1 MKEVLKKLLEIQVE
15 LKAPKNQ
22 YNSFGN
28 YSYRSCEDILEAV
41 KPLCKKHGCVLTL
54 TDTVKQ
60 IGDRY
65 YIEATAILFDIE
77 TAEMISATSSAR
89 EPATKKGSDESQIT
103 GAASSYARKYALNG
117 LFDIDDTKDADAE
130 DKPTAPPPKP
140 TAQPPKPTAQPPKP
154 ATSVPKPMN
163 NTVKFISDAQR
174 TRLFAMAKGHED
186 IIRKEL
192 EEKNISST
200 KEIPIS
206 IYDEICKKVEEKVKA
221 VETNE

>member
-54 TDTVKQ
+54 SDIVKQ

-65 YIEATAILFDIE
+65 YIEATAMLFDAE
-77 TAEMISATSSAR
+77 SAEMISATASAR
-89 EPATKKGSDESQIT
+89 EPQTKKGSDESQIT

-130 DKPTAPPPKP
+130 DKPTAPKPTAPKP
-140 TAQPPKPTAQPPKP
+140 TAPTTK
-154 ATSVPKPMN
+154 SMN
-163 NTVKFISDAQR
+163 NAVKFISDSQR

-192 EEKNISST
+192 EIRNISST
-200 KEIPIS
+200 KEIPTS
-206 IYDEICKKVEEKVKA
+206 IYDEICKTVEANVKA
-221 VETNE
+221 VDSNE

>member
-1 MKEVLKKLLEIQVE
+1 MKEVLKKLLEIQSE

-22 YNSFGN
+22 HNDFGN
-28 YSYRSCEDILEAV
+28 YYYRSCEDILEAV

-65 YIEATAILFDIE
+65 YIEATAILFDVE
-77 TAEMISATSSAR
+77 TAEMISSTASAR
-89 EPATKKGSDESQIT
+89 EPQTKKGSDESQIT

-117 LFDIDDTKDADAE
+117 LFDIDDTKDADAG
-130 DKPTAPPPKP
+130 DKPTAPTPKP
-140 TAQPPKPTAQPPKP
+140 TAPKTVTPTPVQPKPI
-154 ATSVPKPMN
+154 N
-163 NTVKFISDAQR
+163 NTIKFISDAQR

-192 EEKNISST
+192 ENRNISST

-206 IYDEICKKVEEKVKA
+206 IYEEICKIVETKVKA
-221 VETNE
+221 VEPNE

>member
-28 YSYRSCEDILEAV
+28 YYYRSCEDILEAV
-41 KPLCKKHGCVLTL
+41 KPLCKKYGCVLTL
-54 TDTVKQ
+54 TDTIKQ
-60 IGDRY
+60 VGDRY
-65 YIEATAILFDIE
+65 YIEATAILFDVE
-77 TAEMISATSSAR
+77 TAEMISSTASAR
-89 EPATKKGSDESQIT
+89 EPQTKKGSDESQIT

-117 LFDIDDTKDADAE
+117 LFDIDDTKDADTE
-130 DKPTAPPPKP
+130 EKPVAPTSKPFAQKSATPVPVQPKP
-140 TAQPPKPTAQPPKP
+140 I
-154 ATSVPKPMN
+154 N

-192 EEKNISST
+192 EERNISST
-200 KEIPIS
+200 KEIPTS
-206 IYDEICKKVEEKVKA
+206 AYEEICKKVEEKVKA
-221 VETNE
+221 VEPNE

>member
-28 YSYRSCEDILEAV
+28 YSYRSCEDILEAA

-54 TDTVKQ
+54 SDTVKQ

-65 YIEATAILFDIE
+65 YIEATAMLFDAE
-77 TAEMISATSSAR
+77 SAEMISATASAR
-89 EPATKKGSDESQIT
+89 EPQTKKGSDESQIT

-130 DKPTAPPPKP
+130 DKPTAPKP
-140 TAQPPKPTAQPPKP
+140 TAPTTK
-154 ATSVPKPMN
+154 SMN
-163 NTVKFISDAQR
+163 NAVKFISDSQR

-192 EEKNISST
+192 EIRNISST
-200 KEIPIS
+200 KEIPTS
-206 IYDEICKKVEEKVKA
+206 IYDEICKTVEANVKA
-221 VETNE
+221 VDSNE

>member
-1 MKEVLKKLLEIQVE
+1 MKEVLKKLLEIQTE

-22 YNSFGN
+22 HNDFGN
-28 YSYRSCEDILEAV
+28 YFYRSCEDILEAV

-60 IGDRY
+60 VGDRY
-65 YIEATAILFDIE
+65 YIEATAILFDVE
-77 TAEMISATSSAR
+77 TAEMISSTASAR
-89 EPATKKGSDESQIT
+89 EPQTKKGSDESQIT

-117 LFDIDDTKDADAE
+117 LFDIDDTKDADGEEKPVTPTSKPFAQ
-130 DKPTAPPPKP
+130 KPTTPNPVQPK
-140 TAQPPKPTAQPPKP
+140 
-154 ATSVPKPMN
+154 SIN

-192 EEKNISST
+192 EDRNISST
-200 KEIPIS
+200 KEIPTS
-206 IYDEICKKVEEKVKA
+206 MYEEICKTVETKVKA
-221 VETNE
+221 VEPNE

>member
-41 KPLCKKHGCVLTL
+41 KPLCQKYGCVLTL

-60 IGDRY
+60 VGDRY
-65 YIEATAILFDIE
+65 YIEATAILFDVE
-77 TAEMISATSSAR
+77 TAEMISSTASAR
-89 EPATKKGSDESQIT
+89 EPQVKKGSDESQIT

-117 LFDIDDTKDADAE
+117 LFDIDDTKDADTEEKPVAPASKPFAQ
-130 DKPTAPPPKP
+130 KPTTPTPVQTKP
-140 TAQPPKPTAQPPKP
+140 I
-154 ATSVPKPMN
+154 N

-192 EEKNISST
+192 EDRNISST
-200 KEIPIS
+200 KEIPTS
-206 IYDEICKKVEEKVKA
+206 AYEEICKKVEEKVKA
-221 VETNE
+221 VEPNE

>member
-41 KPLCKKHGCVLTL
+41 KPLCQKHGCVLTL

-60 IGDRY
+60 VGDRY
-65 YIEATAILFDIE
+65 YIEATAILFDVE
-77 TAEMISATSSAR
+77 TAEMISSTASAR
-89 EPATKKGSDESQIT
+89 EPQTKKGSDESQIT

-130 DKPTAPPPKP
+130 EKPTTPASKPFAQKPTTTAPINTQPKP
-140 TAQPPKPTAQPPKP
+140 I
-154 ATSVPKPMN
+154 N
-163 NTVKFISDAQR
+163 NTIKFITDAQR

-192 EEKNISST
+192 EERNISST
-200 KEIPIS
+200 KEIPTS
-206 IYDEICKKVEEKVKA
+206 AYEEICKIVETKVKA
-221 VETNE
+221 VEPNE

>member
-54 TDTVKQ
+54 SDIVKQ

-65 YIEATAILFDIE
+65 YIEATAMLFDAE
-77 TAEMISATSSAR
+77 SAEMISATASAR
-89 EPATKKGSDESQIT
+89 EPQTKKGSDESQIT

-130 DKPTAPPPKP
+130 DKPTAPKP
-140 TAQPPKPTAQPPKP
+140 IAPKP
-154 ATSVPKPMN
+154 AAPTTKPMN
-163 NTVKFISDAQR
+163 NTVKFISDSQR

-192 EEKNISST
+192 EIRNISST
-200 KEIPIS
+200 KEIPTS
-206 IYDEICKKVEEKVKA
+206 IYDEICKTVEANVKA
-221 VETNE
+221 VDSNE

>member
-54 TDTVKQ
+54 TDTIKQ

-65 YIEATAILFDIE
+65 YIEATAILFDVE
-77 TAEMISATSSAR
+77 TAEMISSTASAR
-89 EPATKKGSDESQIT
+89 EPQVKKGSDESQIT

-130 DKPTAPPPKP
+130 DKPTAPTPKPVAPKP
-140 TAQPPKPTAQPPKP
+140 TAPKPTTP
-154 ATSVPKPMN
+154 TTKPMN
-163 NTVKFISDAQR
+163 NTVKFISDSQR

-192 EEKNISST
+192 EVRNIAST
-200 KEIPIS
+200 KEIPTS
-206 IYDEICKKVEEKVKA
+206 IYDEICKAVETKVKA
-221 VETNE
+221 VEPNE

>member
-41 KPLCKKHGCVLTL
+41 KPLCQKHGCVLTL

-60 IGDRY
+60 VGDRY
-65 YIEATAILFDIE
+65 YIEATAILFDVE
-77 TAEMISATSSAR
+77 TAEMISSTASAR
-89 EPATKKGSDESQIT
+89 EPQIKKGSDESQIT

-117 LFDIDDTKDADAE
+117 LFDIDDTKDADTEEKPVAPASKPFAQ
-130 DKPTAPPPKP
+130 KPTTPAPVQTKP
-140 TAQPPKPTAQPPKP
+140 I
-154 ATSVPKPMN
+154 N

-192 EEKNISST
+192 EERNISST
-200 KEIPIS
+200 KEIPTS
-206 IYDEICKKVEEKVKA
+206 AYEEICKKVEEKVKE
-221 VETNE
+221 VEPNE

>member
-41 KPLCKKHGCVLTL
+41 KPLCQKHGCVLTL

-130 DKPTAPPPKP
+130 DKPAAPKLAASAPKP
-140 TAQPPKPTAQPPKP
+140 VASA
-154 ATSVPKPMN
+154 PKPMN

-192 EEKNISST
+192 EERNISST

-206 IYDEICKKVEEKVKA
+206 AYDEICKKVEEKVKA

>member
-54 TDTVKQ
+54 SDTVKQ

-65 YIEATAILFDIE
+65 YIEATAMLFDAE
-77 TAEMISATSSAR
+77 SAEMISATASAR
-89 EPATKKGSDESQIT
+89 EPQTKKGSDESQIT

-130 DKPTAPPPKP
+130 DKPTAPKP
-140 TAQPPKPTAQPPKP
+140 TAPTTK
-154 ATSVPKPMN
+154 SMN
-163 NTVKFISDAQR
+163 NAVKFISDSQR

-192 EEKNISST
+192 EIRNISST
-200 KEIPIS
+200 KEIPTS
-206 IYDEICKKVEEKVKA
+206 IYDEICKTVEANVKA
-221 VETNE
+221 VDSNE

>member
-41 KPLCKKHGCVLTL
+41 KPLCQKHGCVLTL

-60 IGDRY
+60 VGDRY
-65 YIEATAILFDIE
+65 YIEATAILFDVE
-77 TAEMISATSSAR
+77 TAEMISSTASAR
-89 EPATKKGSDESQIT
+89 EPQTKKGSDESQIT

-117 LFDIDDTKDADAE
+117 LFDIDDTKDADTE
-130 DKPTAPPPKP
+130 EKPVAPASKP
-140 TAQPPKPTAQPPKP
+140 TAQKSTAPAQTKPI
-154 ATSVPKPMN
+154 N

-192 EEKNISST
+192 EERNISST

-206 IYDEICKKVEEKVKA
+206 AYEEICKKIEEKVKA
-221 VETNE
+221 VESNE

>member
-41 KPLCKKHGCVLTL
+41 KPLCKKYGCVLTL
-54 TDTVKQ
+54 SDTVKQ

-65 YIEATAILFDIE
+65 YIEATAMLFDAE
-77 TAEMISATSSAR
+77 SAEMISATASAR
-89 EPATKKGSDESQIT
+89 EPQTKKGSDESQIT

-130 DKPTAPPPKP
+130 DKPTVPTPKPVAPKPVAPKP
-140 TAQPPKPTAQPPKP
+140 TTPT
-154 ATSVPKPMN
+154 TKPMN
-163 NTVKFISDAQR
+163 NTVKFISDSQR

-192 EEKNISST
+192 EIRNISST
-200 KEIPIS
+200 KEIPTS
-206 IYDEICKKVEEKVKA
+206 IYDEICKA
-221 VETNE
+221 VETNVKAVDSNE

>member
-41 KPLCKKHGCVLTL
+41 KPLCKKYGCVLTL

-60 IGDRY
+60 VGDRY
-65 YIEATAILFDIE
+65 YIEATAILFDVE
-77 TAEMISATSSAR
+77 TAEMISSTASAR
-89 EPATKKGSDESQIT
+89 EPQTKKGSDESQIT

-130 DKPTAPPPKP
+130 DKTTTPIPKVTTPLPPQSKP
-140 TAQPPKPTAQPPKP
+140 I
-154 ATSVPKPMN
+154 N
-163 NTVKFISDAQR
+163 NTLKFISDAQR

-192 EEKNISST
+192 EERNISST

-206 IYDEICKKVEEKVKA
+206 IYDEICKTVESKVKVA
-221 VETNE
+221 EPNE

>member
-117 LFDIDDTKDADAE
+117 LFDIDDTKDADTE
-130 DKPTAPPPKP
+130 DKPA
-140 TAQPPKPTAQPPKP
+140 ASAPKP
-154 ATSVPKPMN
+154 AASAPKPMN

-192 EEKNISST
+192 EERNISST

-206 IYDEICKKVEEKVKA
+206 AYDEICKKVEEKVKA